1 MKFPRKIA
9 LLTLLSILISTLI
22 TFQPSVTS
30 PDPAD
35 NLIIKG
41 LVSNTQDLTYSEVET
56 MPMVWEIANLQ
67 CVGAVNGTPYNW
79 TGVPLFYLLK
89 LAGVQPGAKEVVF
102 HAEDDFSS
110 SITIDI
116 AMHPTT
122 LLALKVNGT
131 TLHYDD
137 GYWTGGLAGGYP
149 YKAVIPCRWGYKW
162 VGWIDEIEVVDYD
175 YKGFYESMGY
185 SDEADVPSCPRLPD
199 TYPEYVAFN
208 ATWRDTYNLAVF
220 SNITLLDAGF
230 NETTKRI
237 YLDALNSNP
246 DNNLHLILPKR
257 LLTMNYSILL
267 NGEPLPYEIIEGELN
282 FLIYFNL
289 GQGMN
294 AVVVSGMLLVDVTGP
309 ITGEPDGKVDMRD
322 VGVIARIYSAATGE
336 PDYVPDYDLNNDGKI
351 DMRDV
356 GMVARDFGKAL

>member
-1 MKFPRKIA
+1 MKFPRSIT
-9 LLTLLSILISTLI
+9 LLTLLSVLIFTLI
-22 TFQPSVTS
+22 RSQPSTTS
-30 PDPAD
+30 ADPAD

-41 LVSNTQDLTYSEVET
+41 HVSNILNLTYTEVEI

-79 TGVPLFYLLK
+79 TGVPLFYFLK

-110 SITIDI
+110 SITIDV
-116 AMHPTT
+116 AMHPTA

-131 TLHYDD
+131 TLPYDD
-137 GYWTGGLAGGYP
+137 GYWAGGLAGGYP

-175 YKGFYESMGY
+175 YKGFYESIGY
-185 SDEADVPSCPRLPD
+185 SDEADIPGCTRLPV
-199 TYPEYVAFN
+199 TYPEYVSFN
-208 ATWRDTYNLAVF
+208 ATWQSTYELTVF

-237 YLDALNSNP
+237 YLDIMNHNS
-246 DNNLHLILPKR
+246 DNNLHLIIPKR
-257 LLTMNYSILL
+257 LLTMNYSIML
-267 NGEPLPYEIIEGELN
+267 NGAPLPYETIEGELH

-289 GQGMN
+289 SQGMN
-294 AVVVSGMLLVDVTGP
+294 VLEVSGMLLADVTGS
-309 ITGEPDGKVDMRD
+309 INGRPDGKVDMRD
-322 VGVIARIYSAATGE
+322 IGVIARIYSTETGD
-336 PDYVPDYDLNNDGKI
+336 PDYVPDYDLNKDGKI
-351 DMRDV
+351 DMKDI
-356 GMVARDFGKAL
+356 GMVARDFGRIL